1 MQFEWKGT
9 WHPYTSLS
17 FPRLEL
23 AIKRLREEEKKMSN
37 EGYAMRLVMVEETV
51 TPILLKT
58 VTGIPIKLKST
69 PNNNDTPPGI
79 AVVKEFTTAR
89 IKKATIR
96 PTLPLKEI
104 ADFAASDNTNWALM
118 QEVGEV
124 GWTQD

>member
-1 MQFEWKGT
+1 MNLMEYIET
-9 WHPYTSLS
+9 AHPDLTVKKLWRFYDQ
-17 FPRLEL
+17 EL
-23 AIKRLREEEKKMSN
+23 ALLI
-37 EGYAMRLVMVEETV
+37 EGRMD
-51 TPILLKT
+51 
-58 VTGIPIKLKST
+58 KLH
-69 PNNNDTPPGI
+69 DTTAQWITSPPGI